1 MEMDNTNTIDQNNH
15 PEQREV
21 VGVRFR
27 DGGKTYFF
35 SPNGLE
41 LEVGMGIIVET
52 VRGYEFATVTSPTTS
67 MDYIKFPTPLRNVIR
82 IATDEDIRQVSKNRE
97 NEVEAMAICA
107 DKIREHKLDMQ
118 LISCEYNFEG
128 TRITFSFVSEN
139 RVDFRALVRDLAAI
153 FRTRIELRQI
163 GVRDKAK
170 MLGGIGSCGR
180 TICCTSF
187 LHTFAPVTIK
197 MAKDQNIA
205 LSPTKISG
213 VCGRLMCCL
222 KYEQDVY
229 EEAREKMPA
238 VNREVVTPDGA
249 GIVVENNMLTEKVKV
264 KMQLDDGSF
273 DVREYHLSEL
283 RIQGKTAH
291 CSGCCK
297 KKEQNCSSCTEKTCR
312 TADDTDNQGDQA

>member
-1 MEMDNTNTIDQNNH
+1 METDITNTIDQNNP

-35 SPNGLE
+35 SPNGFNP
-41 LEVGMGIIVET
+41 EVGSGVIVET
-52 VRGYEFATVTSPTTS
+52 VRGFEFATVASPVS
-67 MDYIKFPTPLRNVIR
+67 NMDYIKFPTPLRNVIR
-82 IATDEDIRQVSKNRE
+82 TATEEDIERVRKNRE
-97 NEVEAMAICA
+97 NEAQAMEICA
-107 DKIREHKLDMQ
+107 EKIREHKLDMQ

-180 TICCTSF
+180 SICCSSF

-205 LSPTKISG
+205 LSPSKISG

-229 EEAREKMPA
+229 EEAKEKMPGI
-238 VNREVVTPDGA
+238 NREVITPDGV
-249 GIVVENNMLTEKVKV
+249 GTVVENNLLTEKVKV
-264 KMQLDDGSF
+264 KMQLEDGTF
-273 DVREYHLSEL
+273 DMREYRLSEL
-283 RIQGKTAH
+283 KFQARAQHTP
-291 CSGCCK
+291 CCK
-297 KKEQNCSSCTEKTCR
+297 KQEQNCSSCTEKTCR
-312 TADDTDNQGDQA
+312 ASFEEDDMPLQDD